1 MDKTSKVKYM
11 KRALEL
17 ASEAEEI
24 GEVPVGAVVV
34 NNKTGEI
41 IGEGYNRR
49 ETDSSPLAHA
59 EIIAINEASRNL
71 GGWRLIDCDI
81 YVTLEPCAMCAG
93 AIINSRIEKVCF
105 GAFDPRFGAV
115 GSAVNLFDGR
125 FNHCPEVESG
135 ILLNECSEVISD
147 FFRKLRREKL

>member
-17 ASEAEEI
+17 ASEAEKI

-49 ETDSSPLAHA
+49 ETDRSPLAHA

-81 YVTLEPCAMCAG
+81 YITLEPCAMCAG

-135 ILLNECSEVISD
+135 ILLDECSEVISD

>member
-1 MDKTSKVKYM
+1 MEKTSKVKYM

-71 GGWRLIDCDI
+71 GGWRLIDCDM

-93 AIINSRIEKVCF
+93 AIINSRIEKVYF

-135 ILLNECSEVISD
+135 ILLDECSEVISD
-147 FFRKLRREKL
+147 FFRKLRRDKL

>member
-1 MDKTSKVKYM
+1 MDKTLYM
-11 KRALEL
+11 NRALEL
-17 ASEAEEI
+17 ASKAAEI

-49 ETDSSPLAHA
+49 ETDKSPLAHA

-71 GGWRLIDCDI
+71 GGWRLIGCDL

-93 AIINSRIEKVCF
+93 AIINSRIDKVHF
-105 GAFDPRFGAV
+105 GASDPRFGAV
-115 GSAVNLFDGR
+115 GSTVNLFDGR
-125 FNHCPEVESG
+125 FNHCPEVENG
-135 ILLNECSEVISD
+135 ILSDECSKVISD
-147 FFRKLRREKL
+147 FFKMLRREKL